1 MLIAALEARLPP
13 LALVPPPPPRIYTAT
28 GMSARPTLLDEFTLA
43 WLAALKVPT
52 SFLRPLE
59 SRSSPAI
66 AKFVK
71 LVKSKKILAEA
82 AGAWDR
88 AFLPPEYALAATAT
102 TFTAT
107 TGVSTSLG
115 SNNFNSIHTAYP
127 FQTPKITSLML
138 TLLPPATTQ
147 SVVLFPALQNLLIL
161 HPICHFQRF
170 QARCRLLETYQ
181 PDGQPW
187 AAQLAARMNQE
198 GPEDVYKDEE
208 EPTLAMYAAT
218 MAGLA
223 VGALAHRAELR
234 AKGLPIPSSSPS
246 SANPHG
252 HGYVNGNDGHH
263 VHHHPGT
270 APGNTPGITDAD
282 PTRMFVISL
291 RALEKSGYLECTR
304 AMEDTQPSLGTDKVL
319 AGLFQVLFLLFCGEL
334 EDNAEGVLDGVREER
349 LGELLARV
357 MAGLRV
363 AADAVGL
370 LGDPDEVS
378 ARWGQQ
384 GMTLWQK
391 EERRRLA
398 AAVVYY
404 DAYVLCTRL
413 FSPET
418 DDSIR
423 HAGSSTK
430 SWVRRRRCKT

>member
-1 MLIAALEARLPP
+1 MLENWKESTQMLIAALEARLPP
-13 LALVPPPPPRIYTAT
+13 LALVPPPSPIIYTVT
-28 GMSARPTLLDEFTLA
+28 GMSARPTPLDESTLS

-52 SFLRPLE
+52 TSLRPLE
-59 SRSSPAI
+59 SRSSPTI
-66 AKFVK
+66 SKFVN
-71 LVKSKKILAEA
+71 LAKSKKVLAEA

-88 AFLPPEYALAATAT
+88 AFLPSDYAHPAT
-102 TFTAT
+102 TT
-107 TGVSTSLG
+107 TGASMGLG
-115 SNNFNSIHTAYP
+115 NNFNSINTAYP

-187 AAQLAARMNQE
+187 AAQLAARMDQE
-198 GPEDVYKDEE
+198 GPEAVHKDEE

-234 AKGLPIPSSSPS
+234 AKGLPIPTSPPS

-252 HGYVNGNDGHH
+252 NRYANGHDGHHAHHH
-263 VHHHPGT
+263 VHHHPGI

-282 PTRMFVISL
+282 PTRMFVVSL
-291 RALEKSGYLECTR
+291 RALDKSGYLECTH
-304 AMEDTQPSLGTDKVL
+304 AMEATQPSLGTDKVL

-357 MAGLRV
+357 MAGVRV

-370 LGDPDEVS
+370 LSDPDEVTG
-378 ARWGQQ
+378 RRGQL

-398 AAVVYY
+398 AAVIYY
-404 DAYVLCTRL
+404 DAYVLCTPL
-413 FSPET
+413 SLGCF
-418 DDSIR
+418 
-423 HAGSSTK
+423 H
-430 SWVRRRRCKT
+430 VN

>member
-13 LALVPPPPPRIYTAT
+13 LALVPPPPPTLYTAT
-28 GMSARPTLLDEFTLA
+28 GMSTRPTSLDNFTLA

-52 SFLRPLE
+52 SSLRSLE
-59 SRSSPAI
+59 SRSPSAM

-71 LVKSKKILAEA
+71 LVKSKKVLAEA

-88 AFLPPEYALAATAT
+88 AFLPPEYAFPIPASITSTSATAT
-102 TFTAT
+102 A
-107 TGVSTSLG
+107 GVGLV
-115 SNNFNSIHTAYP
+115 NSINHTAYP

-147 SVVLFPALQNLLIL
+147 SVVLLPALQSLLIL

-187 AAQLAARMNQE
+187 AAQLAARMDQE
-198 GPEDVYKDEE
+198 GPETMYKDEE

-218 MAGLA
+218 VAGLA

-234 AKGLPIPSSSPS
+234 AKGLPIPSSTPGPTLGHGQVHGY
-246 SANPHG
+246 AHG
-252 HGYVNGNDGHH
+252 HGHGNGNGNDGHH
-263 VHHHPGT
+263 HHHHPGI
-270 APGNTPGITDAD
+270 APGNTPGITDAN
-282 PTRMFVISL
+282 PTKMFAISL
-291 RALEKSGYLECTR
+291 RALEKSGYLESTHE
-304 AMEDTQPSLGTDKVL
+304 MEDAQPSLGTDKVL

-349 LGELLARV
+349 VGELLARV
-357 MAGLRV
+357 MAGVRV
-363 AADAVGL
+363 AASAVGL
-370 LGDPDEVS
+370 LNDPDEVA
-378 ARWGQQ
+378 ARWGHR
-384 GMTLWQK
+384 GMSLWQK

-404 DAYVLCTRL
+404 DACVLRPPQL
-413 FSPET
+413 F
-418 DDSIR
+418 
-423 HAGSSTK
+423 HLN
-430 SWVRRRRCKT
+430 

>member
-1 MLIAALEARLPP
+1 MLENWKESTQMLIAALEARLPP
-13 LALVPPPPPRIYTAT
+13 LALVPPPPPTLYTAT
-28 GMSARPTLLDEFTLA
+28 GMSARPTPLDGFTLA

-52 SFLRPLE
+52 ASLRSLE
-59 SRSSPAI
+59 SRSASAI

-88 AFLPPEYALAATAT
+88 AFLPPEYAFSTTATAS
-102 TFTAT
+102 TAT
-107 TGVSTSLG
+107 TGTG
-115 SNNFNSIHTAYP
+115 FNNTAYP

-147 SVVLFPALQNLLIL
+147 SVVLLPALQSLLIL

-187 AAQLAARMNQE
+187 AAQLAARRNQE
-198 GPEDVYKDEE
+198 GPETVYKDEE

-234 AKGLPIPSSSPS
+234 AKGLPIPGSTPNSTYT
-246 SANPHG
+246 HG
-252 HGYVNGNDGHH
+252 QVHAHAHGDGNGNDGHH
-263 VHHHPGT
+263 HHPGV

-282 PTRMFVISL
+282 PTKMFAISL
-291 RALEKSGYLECTR
+291 RALEKSGHLECTR
-304 AMEDTQPSLGTDKVL
+304 EMEGAQPSLGADKVL
-319 AGLFQVLFLLFCGEL
+319 AGIFQVLFLLFCGEL
-334 EDNAEGVLDGVREER
+334 EDSAEGILDGVREER
-349 LGELLARV
+349 VGELLARV
-357 MAGLRV
+357 MAGVRV
-363 AADAVGL
+363 AACAVGL
-370 LGDPDEVS
+370 LSDPDEVT
-378 ARWGQQ
+378 ARWGHQ
-384 GMTLWQK
+384 GMSLWQK

-404 DAYVLCTRL
+404 DACVLRSPQL
-413 FSPET
+413 FHPN
-418 DDSIR
+418 
-423 HAGSSTK
+423 
-430 SWVRRRRCKT
+430 

>member
-1 MLIAALEARLPP
+1 MLENWKESTQMLIAALEARLPP
-13 LALVPPPPPRIYTAT
+13 LALVPPPPPVLYTAA
-28 GMSARPTLLDEFTLA
+28 GMSARPTPLDEFTLA

-52 SFLRPLE
+52 SSLRPLE
-59 SRSSPAI
+59 SRSTSAI

-71 LVKSKKILAEA
+71 LVKSKKVLAEA

-88 AFLPPEYALAATAT
+88 AFLPPDYATAT
-102 TFTAT
+102 TTSTGT
-107 TGVSTSLG
+107 TGLG
-115 SNNFNSIHTAYP
+115 SNNNSSNNNTAYP
-127 FQTPKITSLML
+127 YQTPKITSLML

-147 SVVLFPALQNLLIL
+147 SVVLLPALQNLLIL
-161 HPICHFQRF
+161 HPLCHFQRF

-187 AAQLAARMNQE
+187 AAQLAARMDQE
-198 GPEDVYKDEE
+198 GPEAVYKDEE

-234 AKGLPIPSSSPS
+234 AKGLPIPTSTSPS
-246 SANPHG
+246 SANAHG
-252 HGYVNGNDGHH
+252 HGQVHGHGHGNGHDGYHQHH
-263 VHHHPGT
+263 PPHHPGI

-282 PTRMFVISL
+282 PTRMFVVSL

-304 AMEDTQPSLGTDKVL
+304 AMEDGQPSLGTDKVL

-349 LGELLARV
+349 IGELLARV
-357 MAGLRV
+357 MAGVRI

-370 LGDPDEVS
+370 LSDPDEVS
-378 ARWGQQ
+378 VRWGQQ

-404 DAYVLCTRL
+404 DA
-413 FSPET
+413 
-418 DDSIR
+418 
-423 HAGSSTK
+423 
-430 SWVRRRRCKT
+430 